1 MCFPGLLVGGLI
13 GHFGTPKNTATSS
26 ESKQSQNEGGNSAV
40 ENRESLFAMTSS
52 EKIEENLR

>member
-13 GHFGTPKNTATSS
+13 GHFGTPKNTATSI
-26 ESKQSQNEGGNSAV
+26 EAKQSEHESGNSAA

>member
-1 MCFPGLLVGGLI
+1 MRFAGLLVGGLI
-13 GHFGTPKNTATSS
+13 GHFGTPKNTAASI
-26 ESKQSQNEGGNSAV
+26 EAKQSEHESGNSAA

>member
-1 MCFPGLLVGGLI
+1 MRFAGLLVGGLI
-13 GHFGTPKNTATSS
+13 GHFGTPKNTATSV
-26 ESKQSQNEGGNSAV
+26 EAKQSEHESGNSVA